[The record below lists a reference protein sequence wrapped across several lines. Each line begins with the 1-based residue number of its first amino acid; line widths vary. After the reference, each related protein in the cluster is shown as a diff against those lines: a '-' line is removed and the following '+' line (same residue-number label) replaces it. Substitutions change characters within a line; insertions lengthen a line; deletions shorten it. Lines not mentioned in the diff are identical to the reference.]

1 MSFSLKIL
9 ASQALG
15 FRAYILPSP
24 PNRLNLAN
32 ETIQVIPTVLAP
44 REGSNWE
51 KTMHLSVAEARALVE
66 AVMKSLGHDKDDA
79 WIIADHIIDSELR
92 GLNYGGL
99 PRVVS
104 IIERIGRTGKAAKPV
119 ETMHETP
126 VSARLAGNDNVG
138 YVVAYRATEIAI
150 AKAKASGISMVGA
163 DGTWYTGMLSYFAE
177 MAAAEGLLTMIASN
191 ASPWVAPHGSVDG
204 RFGTNP
210 ICFGFPSTG
219 DPVIWDIGT
228 SSIMHAEVLL
238 ARRLGQQIPEGKAFG
253 PDGAPTTDPDT
264 ALAGAFTPW
273 GGHKGAGLGMVVQ
286 MLGMLAGLPRRCAGD
301 GGFRLSHGHHEAGSD
316 DARGRVPPEGHGLC
330 RLGPRRP
337 PGRRRRPGPH
347 ALRPLRR
354 GPPRGAG
361 AGSDR
366 GDGSGS
372 EPTARGGGV
381 TALSLT
387 RPCQSGDTLTRSPR
401 IRRPRVSGDLR

>member
-1 MSFSLKIL
+1 MIL

-24 PNRLNLAN
+24 TNRLNLAN

-66 AVMKSLGHDKDDA
+66 NVMKALGHDKDDA

-119 ETMHETP
+119 ETMHETL

-253 PDGAPTTDPDT
+253 PDGAPTTDPDA

-286 MLGMLAGLPRRCAGD
+286 MLGMLAGSPADVPEMADFGYLMITMKPD
-301 GGFRLSHGHHEAGSD
+301 LMMPEAEYRQKVTDYADSVRA
-316 DARGRVPPEGHGLC
+316 ARPV
-330 RLGPRRP
+330 
-337 PGRRRRPGPH
+337 
-347 ALRPLRR
+347 A
-354 GPPRGAG
+354 
-361 AGSDR
+361 
-366 GDGSGS
+366 
-372 EPTARGGGV
+372 GGGPVRMPFDRSVADRRATLERDRIEV
-381 TALSLT
+381 T
-387 RPCQSGDTLTRSPR
+387 
-401 IRRPRVSGDLR
+401 DLVLNRLREVAG